1 MDWEL
6 LVVDQSGVRLR
17 SAQICSHRWM
27 HWTIFAINVVLRYC
41 WTLSFL
47 PPHYLNKAGVLSK
60 TFEDD
65 ISGVF
70 FSTIALA
77 EIVSLTKRKVK
88 VKLFHNRVT
97 AYWSRNHSQLTM
109 DVNT

>member
-17 SAQICSHRWM
+17 GARTHPHRWM
-27 HWTIFAINVVLRYC
+27 CWTIFAINIVLRFC
-41 WTLSFL
+41 WTLSIL
-47 PPHYLNKAGVLSK
+47 PPHCLNKAGALSK
-60 TFEDD
+60 TFEGD

-70 FSTIALA
+70 FSTIASA
-77 EIVSLTKRKVK
+77 ETVSLTKRKVK
-88 VKLFHNRVT
+88 VKLFHNRAT